1 MRNFY
6 CPDQSLTAGCTV
18 ELPAAE
24 ATHALRVLRLQAGD
38 HLRLLNG
45 SGIRAEA
52 ELLPSAEAG
61 RRRQEA
67 HCRVFAVEHCT
78 PPAITLHLYI
88 APPRGKNMEA
98 VLRTATELGVGRITP
113 ILCRY
118 GVAKPENDKEGW
130 QQTLIA
136 ACKQSGNP
144 FLPAINPPQTF
155 HDALAEHNAAA
166 GFFGAVPGEND
177 RPIQPGEFPSPHC
190 VSLWIGP
197 EGGFSPEEDAA
208 LRGAGLRALTIGP
221 WILRVETAV
230 PALLGALYGRLEAV
244 QKA

>member
-6 CPDQSLTAGCTV
+6 CPDQPFTPDCTV

-24 ATHALRVLRLQAGD
+24 STHALRVLRLQAGD
-38 HLRLLNG
+38 RLQLLNG

-52 ELLPSAEAG
+52 ELLPPTNAG
-61 RRRQEA
+61 RRQQEA
-67 HCRVFAVEHCT
+67 HCRIIAVEHC
-78 PPAITLHLYI
+78 PEPAIALHLYI
-88 APPRGKNMEA
+88 APPRGKNMDA
-98 VLRTATELGVGRITP
+98 VLRTATELGVKRITP

-118 GVAKPENDKEGW
+118 GVAKPENDKDSW

-144 FLPAINPPQTF
+144 FQPAISPLQTF
-155 HDALAEHNAAA
+155 HDALAGHDAAA
-166 GFFGAVPGEND
+166 GFFGAVPRDND
-177 RPIQPGEFPSPHC
+177 QPIRPGERPAPHS

-197 EGGFSPEEDAA
+197 EGGFSLEENEA
-208 LRGAGLRALTIGP
+208 LHTAGLRALTIGP

-230 PALLGALYGRLEAV
+230 PALLGALYGLLEH
-244 QKA
+244 

>member
-6 CPDQSLTAGCTV
+6 CPDQPLAAGCTV

-24 ATHALRVLRLQAGD
+24 STHALRVLRLQAGD
-38 HLRLLNG
+38 RLRLLNG
-45 SGIRAEA
+45 SGICAEA
-52 ELLPSAEAG
+52 ELLLPADTG

-67 HCRVFAVEHCT
+67 HCRVIAIEHSS
-78 PPAITLHLYI
+78 PPAIVLHLYI
-88 APPRGKNMEA
+88 APPRGKNMDA
-98 VLRTATELGVGRITP
+98 VLRTATELGVRRITP
-113 ILCRY
+113 ILCRH
-118 GVAKPENDKEGW
+118 GVAKPENDKDSW

-144 FLPAINPPQTF
+144 FLPVICPPQTF
-155 HDALAEHNAAA
+155 HDALAEHDAAA
-166 GFFGAVPGEND
+166 GFFGAVPREND
-177 RPIQPGEFPSPHC
+177 RPIQLADSPSSHN

-208 LRGAGLRALTIGP
+208 LRDAGLRALTIGP

-230 PALLGALYGRLEAV
+230 PALLGALYGQLDH
-244 QKA
+244 